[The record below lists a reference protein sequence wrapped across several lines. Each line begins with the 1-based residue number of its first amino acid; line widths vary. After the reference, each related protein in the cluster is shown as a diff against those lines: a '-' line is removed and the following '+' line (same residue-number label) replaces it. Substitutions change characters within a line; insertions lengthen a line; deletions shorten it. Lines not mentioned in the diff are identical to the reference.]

1 MFQSMA
7 KLALAACAVVILASG
22 TVRAAPPVTVVATF
36 SILGDMV
43 KQVGGDDLTVK
54 TLVGPGGDAHVYQP
68 SPADAKELAAA
79 KLVVVNGLGMEG
91 WLDRLIRASGTKA
104 PIVVASQGVTPQTMQ
119 EEGEDGTGKAKLVT
133 DPHCWQNLAYG
144 QIYVKNIADGLAA
157 VDPAHAAAYGQRAAA
172 YEQQLAELDG
182 WVRRQIGQVPPE
194 KRKTITTHDAFG
206 YFGQAYG
213 VTFLAPVGISTE
225 SEPTAEGLA
234 QLTRQIKAEHIRALF
249 IENMTDPRLV
259 RTLARES
266 GAAVGGTIYS
276 DSLSEPGGP
285 ADTYIKM
292 FRHNVPELV
301 AAMQKN

>member
-7 KLALAACAVVILASG
+7 KLALAACVAVILASG

-43 KQVGGDDLTVK
+43 KQVGGDDVTVK

-104 PIVVASQGVTPQTMQ
+104 PVVVASQGVTPQTMQ

-144 QIYVKNIADGLAA
+144 QIYAKNIADGLAA

-292 FRHNVPELV
+292 FRHNVPEMV